1 MRRSLERWRLFSV
14 LLVFPVLATLLLP
27 TLASSAGAEG
37 VSLADLVR
45 NDGRIESSNGAL
57 KFDDFSASLQGLPR
71 SELSRFLVVPLVDGF
86 RIQVN
91 SDSFLPADTRLVLR
105 YEAESEDEFSHSSH
119 GGGHGWSGDGH
130 HRLEQPLRSMSLG
143 LVGTSFL
150 SYSGEMKARGDDDDD
165 EGHHF
170 HDHDG
175 DRVIGRLHASTR
187 PPPGPFA
194 ATDLDRP
201 SRELDIVAIFLGLGG
216 PDAPAGNSP
225 HPGAAVPGAEMRFSF
240 QAIPEPSSVVLV
252 SLGLFGLSI
261 VAKRGPRGG

>member
-1 MRRSLERWRLFSV
+1 MRRSLERWRLFSL
-14 LLVFPVLATLLLP
+14 LLVFPILATLLLP

-37 VSLADLVR
+37 VSLADLVHH
-45 NDGRIESSNGAL
+45 DGRIESTNGAL
-57 KFDDFSASLQGLPR
+57 KFDDFSASLHGLPR

-91 SDSFLPADTRLVLR
+91 SDSFLPSDTRLTLR
-105 YEAESEDEFSHSSH
+105 YEAEREDDFDDGSH
-119 GGGHGWSGDGH
+119 GFGLGGDGDDH
-130 HRLEQPLRSMSLG
+130 QLTPSIRSMSLG

-150 SYSGEMKARGDDDDD
+150 PYAGEMKARGDDDDEFHPHGHD
-165 EGHHF
+165 E
-170 HDHDG
+170 
-175 DRVIGRLHASTR
+175 DRLIGQVRASTR

-216 PDAPAGNSP
+216 PDAPIGDSP
-225 HPGAAVPGAEMRFSF
+225 YPAAEMRFSF
-240 QAIPEPSSVVLV
+240 RAIPEPSSVVLV

-261 VAKRGPRGG
+261 FSKRGPRGRG